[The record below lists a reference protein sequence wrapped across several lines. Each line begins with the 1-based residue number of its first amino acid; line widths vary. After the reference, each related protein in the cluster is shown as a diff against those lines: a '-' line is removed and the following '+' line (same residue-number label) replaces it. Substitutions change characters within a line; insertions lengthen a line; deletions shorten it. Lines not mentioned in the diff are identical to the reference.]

1 MEEMSRERKPE
12 DVRTA
17 ELLAP
22 AGSGESLR
30 AAVNAGAD
38 AVYIGG
44 QKFGA
49 RAYAENPD
57 EGSLLD
63 AIAYAHLYGVR
74 VHLTVNTLFKER
86 ELAELPDYLRPYYE
100 AGLDAAIVQDFG
112 ALRVLHR
119 EFPDLP
125 LHASTQTTVTGP
137 AGALFMKELGV
148 CRVIPARELSLQ
160 EIREIKDRTG
170 LEVETFV
177 HGSLCYSYSG
187 QCLMS
192 SLIGGRSGNRGRC
205 AQPCRFQYELLE
217 RGVPVS
223 RRTEP
228 CLLSMKD
235 LCSLDLIPEL
245 VSAGID
251 SFKIEGRMKS
261 ARYTAG
267 VVSVWRKY
275 LDLYREAGKSG
286 FHVDTEDRRRLL
298 DLFDRGGQTSGYY
311 FEHNGRDMI
320 ALHAKPKFRKGNPE
334 LNALLEEKYIL
345 AERKLPIRGEAY
357 FCAGEPMRFT
367 VSASLPGGEVKAA
380 AAGPVPER
388 AEKSGALP
396 EETEGRLRKTGGTP
410 FLFEDL
416 KVHLEPGLFLPVSSV
431 NALRRDA
438 LETLREELLKTGR
451 RRKGPGTEDGEAPA
465 LQKSRRETDGKA
477 RVPEA
482 EVSGCEASGAPALPH
497 GTSPF
502 LHVTLRTDAQLSA
515 AEQCAGVREISI
527 EADAF
532 PAQGW
537 KETAERIHR
546 GNRRALLCMPQIFRR
561 EARQFFGESRN
572 YLLSA
577 GFDALVIRSLEE
589 VGFLRTLYG
598 TRRTPPLYFDFNL
611 YGMNREAEE
620 VLYRFGADRLTLPVE
635 LSARELKELGC
646 EGKELIAAG
655 RLPMMVSAQ
664 CLRKTVLGCSHV
676 PGILSLRDR
685 MGKKMPVLNQ
695 CACCCNTILN
705 SDPLSLVGIAEELRT
720 LHPAVYRILLT
731 TETEKEAL
739 RMVSACEAAFLLKVH
754 AEDPCEPCTRG
765 SIRRGVE

>member
-1 MEEMSRERKPE
+1 MSRERKPE

-235 LCSLDLIPEL
+235 LCSLGGRFAAESNALPAIDHRHGPLSHLRLHVIQISGQDITCDAVIGNLGKTTACVPAVSHGGVQRDL
-245 VSAGID
+245 SQRCGACTGT
-251 SFKIEGRMKS
+251 G
-261 ARYTAG
+261 T
-267 VVSVWRKY
+267 
-275 LDLYREAGKSG
+275 
-286 FHVDTEDRRRLL
+286 
-298 DLFDRGGQTSGYY
+298 
-311 FEHNGRDMI
+311 
-320 ALHAKPKFRKGNPE
+320 KGNP
-334 LNALLEEKYIL
+334 LLTADHID
-345 AERKLPIRGEAY
+345 
-357 FCAGEPMRFT
+357 
-367 VSASLPGGEVKAA
+367 
-380 AAGPVPER
+380 R
-388 AEKSGALP
+388 A
-396 EETEGRLRKTGGTP
+396 
-410 FLFEDL
+410 
-416 KVHLEPGLFLPVSSV
+416 
-431 NALRRDA
+431 
-438 LETLREELLKTGR
+438 GR
-451 RRKGPGTEDGEAPA
+451 RR
-465 LQKSRRETDGKA
+465 
-477 RVPEA
+477 
-482 EVSGCEASGAPALPH
+482 
-497 GTSPF
+497 
-502 LHVTLRTDAQLSA
+502 
-515 AEQCAGVREISI
+515 
-527 EADAF
+527 
-532 PAQGW
+532 
-537 KETAERIHR
+537 IHR
-546 GNRRALLCMPQIFRR
+546 
-561 EARQFFGESRN
+561 RN
-572 YLLSA
+572 
-577 GFDALVIRSLEE
+577 
-589 VGFLRTLYG
+589 
-598 TRRTPPLYFDFNL
+598 N
-611 YGMNREAEE
+611 
-620 VLYRFGADRLTLPVE
+620 
-635 LSARELKELGC
+635 
-646 EGKELIAAG
+646 
-655 RLPMMVSAQ
+655 
-664 CLRKTVLGCSHV
+664 
-676 PGILSLRDR
+676 
-685 MGKKMPVLNQ
+685 
-695 CACCCNTILN
+695 CCKHDKYQNKC
-705 SDPLSLVGIAEELRT
+705 
-720 LHPAVYRILLT
+720 
-731 TETEKEAL
+731 
-739 RMVSACEAAFLLKVH
+739 
-754 AEDPCEPCTRG
+754 
-765 SIRRGVE
+765 